1 MALDSM
7 EGSLGGGLI
16 PIAKSSRRKLVMM
29 QGDITRLHIASPEN
43 NGVLVNGNVPYSGV
57 PRTEFN
63 TDTVLASEQISVG
76 DRIFQSGNFTQHLQ
90 EIGIVTAITDGVG
103 TNSTITIGAGTG
115 PAFPDPLA
123 PIDGRS
129 LINNAFLSVAAV
141 YDINMDGVVTPVSGH
156 GTSTGALASDVRMHV
171 GCGRISVY
179 GVDTNAGSGGTA
191 AQINRGGTA
200 MTIEFTFGNELSFTD
215 SLNLVSAVGS
225 FGYDMDGGKPNASY
239 PPGSTHPVRVDRL
252 AWGHCAR
259 VAGNTARFTIG
270 LPYEQEGGTQENIA
284 SGTTLKFCVMAI
296 ADDGG
301 V

>member
-29 QGDITRLHIASPEN
+29 QGDITRLHIASPEKC
-43 NGVLVNGNVPYSGV
+43 GVLVNGNAIYSGSPV
-57 PRTEFN
+57 YQFN
-63 TDTVLASEQISVG
+63 TDTVLASEAISVG
-76 DRIFQSGNFTQHLQ
+76 DRIFQSGNFMQNLQ
-90 EIGIVTAITDGVG
+90 ELGIVTAIEDGLFD
-103 TNSTITIGAGTG
+103 NSTITIGAGTG

-123 PIDGRS
+123 PINGRS
-129 LINNAFLSVAAV
+129 AINNAFLSVASV
-141 YDINMDGVVTPVSGH
+141 YDINMDGVVTPR
-156 GTSTGALASDVRMHV
+156 STNARATDVRLHV

-179 GVDTNAGSGGTA
+179 GVDLSANSATA
-191 AQINRGGTA
+191 SSLAQIDRGGTA

-215 SLNLVSAVGS
+215 NLNLVSAVGS
-225 FGYDMDGGKPNASY
+225 FGYDMDGGKPNFSY
-239 PPGSTHPVRVDRL
+239 PPGASNPVQVDRL

-284 SGTTLKFCVMAI
+284 AGTTLKFCVMAV